1 MTLEGVVFDFDG
13 VIANSEPLHLR
24 VYQTLLAQEGLAF
37 SASEYYERYL
47 GIDDVGVFEALAR
60 DKGLDIASD
69 RMTGLIA
76 RKTEIFLR
84 LVRNGQVLFDGAAD
98 CVTTV
103 AAVVPVA
110 IASGALRHEI
120 EHILDG
126 AGLRALVPVIIAAGE
141 TPRGKPAPDPYAAAV
156 EQMSRGVGRPIDPSR
171 VVAIED
177 SRTGLRSARAAGL
190 RTLGLATSYPAST
203 LTEADYV
210 LADISQVT
218 LERLDALAAGDW
230 TDADASEVR

>member
-1 MTLEGVVFDFDG
+1 MTLQGVVFDFDG

-24 VYQTLLAQEGLAF
+24 VYQILLGQEGLSL

-60 DKGLDIASD
+60 DKGLDVAGD
-69 RMTGLIA
+69 RITALIA

-84 LVRNGQVLFDGAAD
+84 LVRDGQVLFDGAAD

-103 AAVVPVA
+103 GAAVPVA

-120 EHILDG
+120 EQILDG
-126 AGLRALVPVIIAAGE
+126 AGLRSLIPVIVAAGD

-156 EQMSRGVGRPIDPSR
+156 EHMSRRLSRPLDPSR

-190 RTLGLATSYPAST
+190 RTLGLTTSYPAAA
-203 LTEADYV
+203 LVEAELV

-218 LERLDALAAGDW
+218 LERLDELAAGHW
-230 TDADASEVR
+230 AGSGTRR